1 MDERFVCL
9 VAQPGDN
16 RDTPKAKH
24 QERIMR
30 VAHHTGELHFEN
42 LVEHRNNLVF
52 VELCHKTAFLPP
64 YEIDAVNGA

>member
-1 MDERFVCL
+1 
-9 VAQPGDN
+9 
-16 RDTPKAKH
+16 
-24 QERIMR
+24 MR

-42 LVEHRNNLVF
+42 LVEHRDNLVF